1 MAKEVLSKRIKKEN
15 KIRLLKLEEKSKGR
29 ITLDKLLEEILPQ
42 YETIYYSTNEQ
53 LIKTKEE
60 LEESEER
67 TQYLK
72 KKYFSLKLK
81 EEEENAKNH
90 MNYDDENT
98 IKALEFMKEDYE
110 EYISHYSYDKLSDDG
125 FNKYFE
131 NETFIEFNVMGAY
144 GLKYHKKVF
153 LNGFKEWYLKNHS

>member
-110 EYISHYSYDKLSDDG
+110 EYISHYSYDKLSEDG

>member
-153 LNGFKEWYLKNHS
+153 LDGFKEWYLQNHS

>member
-15 KIRLLKLEEKSKGR
+15 KDRLQKLEAISKGR
-29 ITLDKLLEEILPQ
+29 ITLDRLLEEIMPQ
-42 YETIYYSTNEQ
+42 YEEIYYSTNEQ

-90 MNYDDENT
+90 MKYDDEDT
-98 IKALEFMKEDYE
+98 IQALEFMKEDYE
-110 EYISHYSYDKLSDDG
+110 KYISDYTYDKLSDDG

-131 NETFIEFNVMGAY
+131 NESFIEINVMGAY

-153 LNGFKEWYLKNHS
+153 LDGFKEWYLQNHS

>member
-15 KIRLLKLEEKSKGR
+15 KDRLQKLEAISKGR
-29 ITLDKLLEEILPQ
+29 INLDRLLEEIMPQ
-42 YETIYYSTNEQ
+42 YEEIYYSTNEQ
-53 LIKTKEE
+53 LIKAKEE

-67 TQYLK
+67 TQELRQKYL
-72 KKYFSLKLK
+72 SLKFK
-81 EEEENAKNH
+81 EEEERAKNH
-90 MNYDDENT
+90 MNYEDENT

-110 EYISHYSYDKLSDDG
+110 KYISNYTYDKLSEDG

-131 NETFIEFNVMGAY
+131 NESFIEINVMREY

-153 LNGFKEWYLKNHS
+153 LEGFKEWYLQNHS

>member
-15 KIRLLKLEEKSKGR
+15 KKRLQRLEAVSNGR

-42 YETIYYSTNEQ
+42 YEAIYFSANEV

-67 TQYLK
+67 TKCLRER
-72 KKYFSLKLK
+72 FNSLMLK
-81 EEEENAKNH
+81 EEEERAKNH
-90 MNYDDENT
+90 MNYEDENT

-110 EYISHYSYDKLSDDG
+110 KYISNYSYDKLSEDG

-131 NETFIEFNVMGAY
+131 NESFIDINVMGAY

-153 LNGFKEWYLKNHS
+153 LDGFKEWYLQNHS

>member
-42 YETIYYSTNEQ
+42 YETNYYSTNEQ

-153 LNGFKEWYLKNHS
+153 LDGFKEWYLQNHS

>member
-90 MNYDDENT
+90 MNYDDEDT
-98 IKALEFMKEDYE
+98 IQALEFMKEDYE

-153 LNGFKEWYLKNHS
+153 LDGFKEWYLQNHS